1 MNSDKELARRRC
13 DIILQAC
20 FGAEMGERWWDSK
33 NKTFEGLTPN
43 ELWNTDDWYLVYKY
57 LLGQLN
63 GDYS

>member
-1 MNSDKELARRRC
+1 
-13 DIILQAC
+13 
-20 FGAEMGERWWDSK
+20 MGERWWDSK

-43 ELWNTDDWYLVYKY
+43 ELWNTDDWTQVYNY